1 MPRSLSPS
9 DIAVF
14 RERLCEVATRLLVEL
29 GRDGF
34 NMRELASRMGVSA
47 MTTYRYFKDKND
59 ILGAMRERAFAR
71 LADRFETAIASGT
84 TCDEKIAA
92 LGAAYADFA
101 RHETEHY
108 TLMFDLALPKSKA
121 WTAIPEDELRARALL
136 AEPLHQM
143 AAEGLLAGDP
153 DTMAKIL
160 WAALHGIAVLYLTG
174 RIGDS
179 EFERFVA
186 ETICAILPARRSVF
200 TFAVRSHP
208 VLTGN
213 ANCAAPDAIAA
224 AE

>member
-9 DIAVF
+9 DIADF
-14 RERLCEVATRLLVEL
+14 RGRLCEVAARLLAEL

-59 ILGAMRERAFAR
+59 ILGAMRDRAFAR
-71 LADRFETAIASGT
+71 LADRFETAVASFT
-84 TCDEKIAA
+84 ACDEKIAA

-108 TLMFDLALPKSKA
+108 TLMFDLALPKSR
-121 WTAIPEDELRARALL
+121 TSSPVPEDELRARALL

-143 AAEGLLAGDP
+143 AAEGQLAGDP
-153 DTMAKIL
+153 DTTAKIL
-160 WAALHGIAVLYLTG
+160 WAALHGIAVLHLTG
-174 RIGDS
+174 RIADG

-186 ETICAILPARRSVF
+186 EALCAVLPARRSAF
-200 TFAVRSHP
+200 SFAAGTHA
-208 VLTGN
+208 VLAGN
-213 ANCAAPDAIAA
+213 ANCTAPGAIAA